1 MNNISTVVKKYKKQ
15 QGLNL
20 RQFAE
25 AISDASGDSYT
36 RQAIH
41 QWEHGI
47 TRPDKFALVKI
58 VMKATDW
65 RLDFAT
71 ECLEIMDKNWRN

>member
-1 MNNISTVVKKYKKQ
+1 MNEISDIVKKYKKQ

-20 RQFAE
+20 RTFAE
-25 AISDASGDSYT
+25 AISDASGDSYS

-41 QWEHGI
+41 QWEHGV
-47 TRPDKFALVKI
+47 TKPNKFALVKI

-71 ECLEIMDKNWRN
+71 DCLAVLDPEWRK